1 MKRPRND
8 KRNASE
14 GRLVRCTNMEVTLTK
29 LSECFRE
36 SFVRCANM
44 EVTLTKLLG
53 GVQFGKRK
61 SNSSETGCC

>member
-1 MKRPRND
+1 MKKPRNF

-14 GRLVRCTNMEVTLTK
+14 V
-29 LSECFRE
+29 
-36 SFVRCANM
+36 SFVRSTNV

-61 SNSSETGCC
+61 SNSSKTGVC